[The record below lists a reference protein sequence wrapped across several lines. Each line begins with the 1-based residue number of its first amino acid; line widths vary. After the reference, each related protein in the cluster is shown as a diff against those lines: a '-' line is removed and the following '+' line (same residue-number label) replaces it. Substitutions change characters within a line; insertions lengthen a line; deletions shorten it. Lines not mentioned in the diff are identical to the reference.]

1 MGQQSFLLLLDLAI
15 AFCLSYFIIKFVGSM
30 LRPMPKK
37 DAEDR
42 QKGGSIV
49 KQFMEELVKLLF
61 GLHEDGL
68 YIRDERDDIGR
79 DTGKSEG
86 ERWLPGISDLI
97 RIGVILLLATL
108 SGFLVDWLIAS
119 EAAVISIYMLAVLLV
134 ALGAERKLSG
144 PLASVLSLLLYDFF
158 FIRPRFIFVTYG
170 REYSFIFLLMCIVSV
185 LASVLTQRLKQNAI
199 EASEAAKRSR
209 LLFETN
215 QLMQRAGSTEE
226 IFGALAQQLKK
237 LMGRTVIIYPASE
250 DGREFLSAKI
260 FAASDHRVV
269 RDSGAFDK
277 TDVQAAEWSFRRND
291 LSGRGTGIYP
301 EAMCLYLPIGV
312 NDRVYGVAGIL
323 MGGDS
328 KAIAYQ
334 DQSFMLS
341 VAGECALALEN
352 KENQRKKEAADV
364 LAKNEQL
371 RANILRTISHDLRT
385 PLTSIYGNASNL
397 ISNEDVLDKA
407 TKRQMYEDIYDDAV
421 WLNELVENLLN
432 ITRIEDKRIKLD
444 FRDELIDDV
453 VREAVRRFSR
463 RTEGHEISIESQD
476 DMLFARMDAG
486 LMVQVIS
493 NLISNAVKYT
503 PNGSHINVSFGREGD
518 RAYIR
523 VMDDGP
529 GIKDEDK
536 SRVFDMFYSG
546 ADRSAHGAR
555 SIGLGL
561 YLCKAIVDAHGSEL
575 KLYDN
580 VPHGSVFEFTLPLG
594 EVDIHG

>member
-37 DAEDR
+37 DSEGR
-42 QKGGSIV
+42 QRGGSIV
-49 KQFMEELVKLLF
+49 KQFMEDLVKLLF
-61 GLHEDGL
+61 GLPEDGL
-68 YIRDERDDIGR
+68 YIRDERDIGR

-97 RIGVILLLATL
+97 RIGVILALATL

-226 IFGALAQQLKK
+226 IFGVLAQQLKK

-250 DGREFLSAKI
+250 DGRELLSERI

-277 TDVQAAEWSFRRND
+277 TDVQAAEWTLRRND
-291 LSGRGTGIYP
+291 LSGWGTGIYP

-323 MGGDS
+323 MGSDG
-328 KAIAYQ
+328 KTVACQ

-503 PNGSHINVSFGREGD
+503 PSGSHIKVSFGREGD
-518 RAYIR
+518 RACIR